1 MTQFYFSDLLA
12 EEEMR
17 GLLAQTRAGFESIL
31 FSVADNLDDF
41 DATLARERGRQERL
55 GHPPL
60 SLHGPFLD
68 LNPMAFD
75 SYVRKATMTRF
86 NQAYEAAV
94 ALGADRVVFHSCMIP
109 SVYFLQG
116 WAERMVEFWLEFFEG
131 KAGVQVCMENVLDRE
146 AAPLA
151 EVVREVARPDFGV
164 CLDVGHAHCYSEL
177 SLDAWMDAFGG
188 VVSHVHLHDNDG
200 SRDQHRGLGRGT
212 IDWGHVIARLSAEN
226 PTATW
231 TVECANAAEAL
242 ESWRCWASL
251 MAR

>member
-17 GLLAQTRAGFESIL
+17 SLLAQTGAGIESIL

-41 DATLARERGRQERL
+41 DATLERECERQERL

-75 SYVRKATMTRF
+75 SSVRRVTMARF
-86 NQAYEAAV
+86 NQAYEAACV
-94 ALGADRVVFHSCMIP
+94 LGADRVVFHSCMIP
-109 SVYFLQG
+109 TVYFLQG
-116 WAERMVEFWLEFFEG
+116 WAERMIEFWLEFFEG
-131 KAGVQVCMENVLDRE
+131 KSGIQVCMENVLDRE

-151 EVVREVARPDFGV
+151 EVVRGVGRPDFGI
-164 CLDVGHAHCYSEL
+164 CLDVGHAHCYSDL
-177 SLDAWMDAFGG
+177 SLDAWLDALKG

-200 SRDQHRGLGRGT
+200 SHDQHRGLGRGT
-212 IDWGHVIARLSAEN
+212 IDWGHVIARLSTEN
-226 PTATW
+226 PAATW
-231 TVECANAAEAL
+231 TVECANAGETL
-242 ESWRCWASL
+242 ESWRRWASL
-251 MAR
+251 AGC